1 MTQPNVSLLDLSDEI
16 LLIILKKLDNTDVLY
31 SLLDV
36 DNQRLNTLV
45 HDKSFTNTINF
56 VLTTITDDVLSIADS
71 ILDQFCI
78 SILPKIDYT
87 IKSLVLESESME
99 RILLSADYPNLT
111 ELTLYNVNDHIVSHH
126 FTVES
131 PFRRIFQEK
140 ITDLI
145 LVYNR
150 DIHTLS
156 MNPDSKYVYEYTLKL
171 FENLQHLS
179 VIQCGRLLSIDD
191 LSSTTWQSINLTKLC
206 VDVWRFNDCFALLD
220 GRLKQLNTF
229 IVNINYTSD
238 DLSNVYN
245 MDDLPDMKCFS
256 LTCCCET
263 NEYDTRISP
272 LLRRMIKL
280 EELTLDITNDERTS
294 FIDGTQINDEI
305 LVHMPCLRKFI
316 FHIRTKV
323 ELRHL
328 THYASNEDIQRTFT
342 NIGYQQVCC
351 VLNYIVGNV
360 ICHIFSLPF
369 AFDYLGYIGNIFPP
383 IDFSRVKELDVHDKI
398 PFEHEYFIRIARFF
412 PLLKELSVINFES
425 QSQTR
430 DNLVSNND
438 ELYPTVEYPNLISLS
453 FQCSHVDYVE
463 QFLNERKTHLPHLTK
478 LMVDYKK
485 LRIVTKN
492 FTRNATRRN
501 CAQVKQLTIDET
513 IMHTKEF
520 YNYFPLLLFCF
531 CYD

>member
-78 SILPKIDYT
+78 SILPKIDYN

-131 PFRRIFQEK
+131 PFRRIFQEQ
-140 ITDLI
+140 IADLI
-145 LVYNR
+145 L
-150 DIHTLS
+150 
-156 MNPDSKYVYEYTLKL
+156 
-171 FENLQHLS
+171 
-179 VIQCGRLLSIDD
+179 
-191 LSSTTWQSINLTKLC
+191 
-206 VDVWRFNDCFALLD
+206 RFNDCIALLD
-220 GRLKQLNTF
+220 GHLKQLNTF

-263 NEYDTRISP
+263 NEYDTRVLP

-501 CAQVKQLTIDET
+501 CAQVKQLTIDKT
-513 IMHTKEF
+513 IVHTKEF

>member
-45 HDKSFTNTINF
+45 HGKSFTNTINF

-78 SILPKIDYT
+78 SILPKIDYN

-131 PFRRIFQEK
+131 PFRRIFQEQ
-140 ITDLI
+140 IADLI
-145 LVYNR
+145 L
-150 DIHTLS
+150 
-156 MNPDSKYVYEYTLKL
+156 
-171 FENLQHLS
+171 
-179 VIQCGRLLSIDD
+179 
-191 LSSTTWQSINLTKLC
+191 
-206 VDVWRFNDCFALLD
+206 RFNDCIALLD
-220 GRLKQLNTF
+220 GHLKQLNTF

-263 NEYDTRISP
+263 NEYDTRVLP

-342 NIGYQQVCC
+342 NIGYQQ
-351 VLNYIVGNV
+351 
-360 ICHIFSLPF
+360 
-369 AFDYLGYIGNIFPP
+369 
-383 IDFSRVKELDVHDKI
+383 
-398 PFEHEYFIRIARFF
+398 
-412 PLLKELSVINFES
+412 
-425 QSQTR
+425 
-430 DNLVSNND
+430 
-438 ELYPTVEYPNLISLS
+438 
-453 FQCSHVDYVE
+453 
-463 QFLNERKTHLPHLTK
+463 
-478 LMVDYKK
+478 
-485 LRIVTKN
+485 
-492 FTRNATRRN
+492 
-501 CAQVKQLTIDET
+501 
-513 IMHTKEF
+513 
-520 YNYFPLLLFCF
+520 
-531 CYD
+531 

>member
-45 HDKSFTNTINF
+45 HGKSFTNTINF

-78 SILPKIDYT
+78 SILPKIDYN

-131 PFRRIFQEK
+131 PFRRIFQEQ
-140 ITDLI
+140 IADLI
-145 LVYNR
+145 L
-150 DIHTLS
+150 
-156 MNPDSKYVYEYTLKL
+156 
-171 FENLQHLS
+171 
-179 VIQCGRLLSIDD
+179 
-191 LSSTTWQSINLTKLC
+191 
-206 VDVWRFNDCFALLD
+206 RFNDCIALLD
-220 GRLKQLNTF
+220 GHLKQLNTF

-263 NEYDTRISP
+263 NEYDTRVLP

-328 THYASNEDIQRTFT
+328 THYASNEDIQRTFS

-425 QSQTR
+425 
-430 DNLVSNND
+430 
-438 ELYPTVEYPNLISLS
+438 
-453 FQCSHVDYVE
+453 
-463 QFLNERKTHLPHLTK
+463 
-478 LMVDYKK
+478 
-485 LRIVTKN
+485 
-492 FTRNATRRN
+492 
-501 CAQVKQLTIDET
+501 
-513 IMHTKEF
+513 
-520 YNYFPLLLFCF
+520 
-531 CYD
+531 